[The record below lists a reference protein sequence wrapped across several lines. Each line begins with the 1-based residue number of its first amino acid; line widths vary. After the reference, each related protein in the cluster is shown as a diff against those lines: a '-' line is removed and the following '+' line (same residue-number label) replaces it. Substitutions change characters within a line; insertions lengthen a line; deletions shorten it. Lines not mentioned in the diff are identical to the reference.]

1 MSILLKIIKHKK
13 EELEHRKSRTPF
25 VELRDR
31 ARDSEPPRGFKTA
44 IKRGP
49 DEPIRL
55 IAEIKRASPSKGMI
69 REDFNLP
76 EIVSVYDGKDVK
88 AISVLT
94 DERFFSGRLDYLST
108 VRGMTGKPLLRK
120 DFIIDEYQVFES
132 RACGADAMLLIV
144 AALDGSQLSD
154 LLGLSNELG
163 LATLVEVHSYNDLE
177 IALRCNAE
185 IIGINN
191 RDLKTLGV
199 DLKTTFELIKEIPE
213 EKIIVSE
220 SGINSRKDIEA
231 IESAGADAILVG
243 TSIMQA
249 DDIGGRID
257 ELMGHPSQGV

>member
-1 MSILLKIIKHKK
+1 MSILLKIINHKK
-13 EELEHRKSRTPF
+13 EELEHSKSRTPF
-25 VELRDR
+25 GELRDR
-31 ARDSEPPRGFKTA
+31 ARDSEPTRGFKAA
-44 IKRGP
+44 IKRRR

-55 IAEIKRASPSKGMI
+55 IAEIKRASPSKGVI
-69 REDFNLP
+69 REDFNLS
-76 EIVSVYDGKDVK
+76 EIVSAYDVKDVK

-94 DERFFSGRLDYLST
+94 DERFFSGRLDYLGT

-132 RACGADAMLLIV
+132 RACGADAILLIV

-154 LLGLSNELG
+154 LLGLSNELS
-163 LATLVEVHSYNDLE
+163 LDTLVEVHSHSDLE

-199 DLKTTFELIKEIPE
+199 DLMTTYELVKEIPE

-220 SGINSRKDIEA
+220 SGINSRDDVEA

-243 TSIMQA
+243 TTIMQA
-249 DDIGGRID
+249 DDIGRRID

>member
-1 MSILLKIIKHKK
+1 MSILLKIINHKRK
-13 EELEHRKSRTPF
+13 ELEYSKRRTPF
-25 VELRDR
+25 RELRER
-31 ARDSEPPRGFKTA
+31 TLDSEPPRGFKAA
-44 IKRGP
+44 ITRRL

-55 IAEIKRASPSKGMI
+55 IAEIKRASPSKGVI
-69 REDFNLP
+69 RDDFNLS
-76 EIVSVYDGKDVK
+76 EIVSVYDRKDVK

-94 DERFFSGRLDYLST
+94 DERFFSGRLDYLNT

-163 LATLVEVHSYNDLE
+163 LATLVEVHSHNDLE

-199 DLKTTFELIKEIPE
+199 DLETTYELAKEIPE

-220 SGINSRKDIEA
+220 SGINSRQNIED

-243 TSIMQA
+243 TTIMQS
-249 DDIGGRID
+249 DDIGAKID
-257 ELMGHPSQGV
+257 ELMGHTSDGV

>member
-1 MSILLKIIKHKK
+1 MSILQKIINHKK
-13 EELEHRKSRTPF
+13 EELEHRKSHTPF
-25 VELRDR
+25 GDLRDR
-31 ARDSEPPRGFKTA
+31 ARDSETPRDFKAA
-44 IKRGP
+44 IKRRR

-55 IAEIKRASPSKGMI
+55 IAEIKRASPSKGVI
-69 REDFNLP
+69 REDFNLS
-76 EIVSVYDGKDVK
+76 EIVSVYDEKDVS

-94 DERFFSGRLDYLST
+94 DEQFFSGRLDYLST

-144 AALDGSQLSD
+144 VALDGSHLSD

-163 LATLVEVHSYNDLE
+163 LDTLVEVHSHNDLE
-177 IALRCNAE
+177 TALRCNAE

-199 DLKTTFELIKEIPE
+199 DLKTTYELTKEIPE

-257 ELMGHPSQGV
+257 ELMGHNNQG